1 MEISLQQSKPLQGE
15 VRVAPDKS
23 ISHRALIMGALAYG
37 ETLVRNFLN
46 AADTISTCRCLR
58 QLGVDIQEEGD
69 LLRVRGRGRESLVE
83 ASKVLYCGN
92 SGTTMRL
99 LSGLVASLPFCS
111 LLTGDE
117 SLNGRPMKRII
128 EPLRLMGAEING
140 REDDTF
146 PPLSITGRILQGIDY
161 TLPVASAQVKSA
173 ILLAALG
180 AGESTRVIEPQ
191 LTRNHT
197 ERMLAAMGAD
207 LQINGAEIT
216 ITPGKQLLPQEF
228 QVPGDFS
235 SAAFF
240 IVAGLL
246 VPGSELCLRDVGLN
260 PTRSG
265 LLPILEKMGGN
276 IRVENRR
283 LIGGEE
289 IADLV
294 VGSSQLRGIE
304 AGGEEAGI
312 LIDEIPI
319 LAVAMAAAQGQS
331 SVRGAGELRVKE
343 SDRIRAIY
351 LGLRAMGVDITE
363 LEDGFVINGNGKRI
377 NGARVN
383 SYGDHRI
390 AMSLA
395 VAGLIAP
402 TETVIEGAEAVNI
415 SFPEFWKLLKTLQ
428 R

>member
-276 IRVENRR
+276 IHVENRR

-304 AGGEEAGI
+304 ASGEEAGI

>member
-276 IRVENRR
+276 IHVENRR